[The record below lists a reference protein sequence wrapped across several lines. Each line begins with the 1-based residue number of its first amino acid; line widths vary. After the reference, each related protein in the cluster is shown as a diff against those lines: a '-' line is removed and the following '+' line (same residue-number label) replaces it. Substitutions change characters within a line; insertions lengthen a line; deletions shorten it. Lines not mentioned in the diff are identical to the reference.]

1 MVVAEA
7 WTNGVGSVLLLLLL
21 WRVGKIL
28 KKMLPL
34 LLLMLLLV
42 KVLLLLPEILLL
54 LLNLAVVCKRM
65 LKLFLLLGSHC
76 ELIGLTDLWMTQLL
90 LWSMLLLL
98 QMRVVVVV
106 VLVVVRDGWT
116 S

>member
-1 MVVAEA
+1 VVVAEA
-7 WTNGVGSVLLLLLL
+7 WTNGVGSVLVLL

-34 LLLMLLLV
+34 LLLLLLV
-42 KVLLLLPEILLL
+42 KVLLLLPEILLLLLL

-76 ELIGLTDLWMTQLL
+76 ELIWLTGLWMTQLL

-106 VLVVVRDGWT
+106 LVVVRNCWT